1 MQSQDT
7 RSRWPLVAVGH
18 ELGNRLSCVS
28 DDDLLA
34 TPHALQQVRKDIA
47 RVVRVVLRQRYWRG
61 WLSQASLA
69 A

>member
-1 MQSQDT
+1 MHTHET
-7 RSRWPLVAVGH
+7 RSRGAFLAVGDQ
-18 ELGNRLSCVS
+18 LRNRLSCVS
-28 DDDLLA
+28 DHDLLA
-34 TPHALQQVRKDIA
+34 VPHASQQVRKDVA